1 MNDIQSRSVHASLV
15 YHVLVQARDY
25 LDHGRAFPVDGTHEN
40 GWIQNADARG
50 WDGNPVSAFG
60 HHAFAWSMDGALK
73 RAASLR
79 RNKRY
84 LLSSVREI
92 DDLDTLERNLY
103 ETAVNLVEN
112 VIRDNIITWNNN
124 QDCGILKVL
133 NAMDSAIEQAWK
145 IVIAEEQKGQRARK
159 TLAQLI
165 YESGC
170 TIQGE

>member
-50 WDGNPVSAFG
+50 WDGNPVSAFS

-112 VIRDNIITWNNN
+112 VIQDNIVTWNNN
-124 QDCGILKVL
+124 RDCGILKVL

-165 YESGC
+165 YESGI